1 MDGLIE
7 AFLEPVAEAMVGI
20 LFEGSGSIGEEGW
33 TESKCRVQ
41 TLFEDAVWWNATP
54 E

>member
-1 MDGLIE
+1 MDCLLE
-7 AFLEPVAEAMVGI
+7 AIFEPIAEGVVEFLCGG
-20 LFEGSGSIGEEGW
+20 FRSIGEEGW

-41 TLFEDAVWWNATP
+41 TLFGNDIWWNAPP